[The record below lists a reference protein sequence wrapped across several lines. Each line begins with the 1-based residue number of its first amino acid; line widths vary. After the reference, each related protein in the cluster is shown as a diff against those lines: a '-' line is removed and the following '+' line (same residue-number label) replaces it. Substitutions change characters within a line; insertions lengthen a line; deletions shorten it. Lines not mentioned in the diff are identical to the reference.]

1 MRVRVEG
8 GARALEQG
16 LCRGQPRVERVAC
29 LRELVEVRGAGR
41 HLVEHLSARLVA
53 RDLDGRQV
61 RLARA
66 RLRVRG

>member
-1 MRVRVEG
+1 LLAKV
-8 GARALEQG
+8 
-16 LCRGQPRVERVAC
+16 RVAC